1 MALTSYEWI
10 YGISQ
15 VAVLL
20 LSVVAGIISLSLL
33 SSAKKHLYAWRYL
46 LVALTLFAL
55 VIILGVLRTFSI
67 YDAGPWT
74 HILTGVILATLIAS
88 LITQIEVS
96 KGWLK

>member
-55 VIILGVLRTFSI
+55 VSFSE
-67 YDAGPWT
+67 YFEHSAFMTLDPG
-74 HILTGVILATLIAS
+74 LTS
-88 LITQIEVS
+88 LQES
-96 KGWLK
+96 S